1 MSRLTPSHQ
10 SGTTSRGGGAAIDET
25 LRIWRPRGAHE
36 TLCMH
41 GVTRAYAIDPI
52 GECVF
57 GLLLAGAME
66 ARRGRTRTVFGPG
79 DLCVWSPSGRHSGR
93 PHRYGHWEA
102 RLIIVPLS
110 AIEDLAV
117 DADGAPGVRFREPR
131 IDDKVLAA
139 RFLHL
144 HRALERPMSALEVEG
159 RLVEWA
165 TGLLGPPAHQAVTA
179 ARARRDPAL
188 RRARELLSD
197 DPSANITLAQ
207 LARAA
212 GASRHRLSR
221 LFRAA
226 HGLPPHRFQL
236 ARRLEAARGL
246 LEHGRT
252 IVDAASVSG
261 FFDQS
266 HLHRHFRRAFG
277 LAPARYVALL
287 RSTVQDDAGSAS

>member
-1 MSRLTPSHQ
+1 
-10 SGTTSRGGGAAIDET
+10 
-25 LRIWRPRGAHE
+25 
-36 TLCMH
+36 MH
-41 GVTRAYAIDPI
+41 GVTLSYAIDPI

-93 PHRYGHWEA
+93 AHRGRRWEA

-110 AIEDLAV
+110 AVEGLAL
-117 DADGAPGVRFREPR
+117 DADRAANVRFAGEPR
-131 IDDKVLAA
+131 IDDRLLAS
-139 RFLHL
+139 RFLNL

-159 RLVEWA
+159 RLVEWV
-165 TGLLGPPAHQAVTA
+165 TELVGPPARPPVTA

-197 DPSANITLAQ
+197 DPSANVTLAE
-207 LARAA
+207 LASAA
-212 GASRHRLSR
+212 GASRHRLTR

-246 LEHGRT
+246 LERGRT
-252 IVDAASVSG
+252 IVDAAALAG

-287 RSTVQDDAGSAS
+287 RSSVQDDAGPPS